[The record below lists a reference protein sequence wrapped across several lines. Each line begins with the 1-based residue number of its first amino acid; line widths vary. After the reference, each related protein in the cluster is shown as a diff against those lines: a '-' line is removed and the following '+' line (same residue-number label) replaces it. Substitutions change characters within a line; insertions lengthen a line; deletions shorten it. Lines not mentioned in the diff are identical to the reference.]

1 MVGTREVKIE
11 AVIERVR
18 RNRCWSPG
26 PPKAPPPSSLE
37 PHRLNQEGK
46 LLPNCS
52 WRHIFSHYHTRNHHQ
67 RNSSN
72 AGHHANF
79 WKRSAWLHGQVL
91 VEVLT
96 GPHVWRH
103 CSGVE
108 EFARSQKR
116 AASDLPCSRTYIICT
131 KYKFCVT
138 ESNLCF
144 LFTACRYLCSFH

>member
-18 RNRCWSPG
+18 RNRCWSPV

-52 WRHIFSHYHTRNHHQ
+52 WRHIFSHYHTCNHHQ

-79 WKRSAWLHGQVL
+79 WKRSAWFHDQVL

-108 EFARSQKR
+108 KFARSQKR
-116 AASDLPCSRTYIICT
+116 VGVWPALF
-131 KYKFCVT
+131 K
-138 ESNLCF
+138 NLHNLKKIVLCDRVEPMF
-144 LFTACRYLCSFH
+144 SIHRLQYLCSLH

>member
-108 EFARSQKR
+108 KFARSQKKGR
-116 AASDLPCSRTYIICT
+116 RLTCHVPELTISFVWQGWTYVLYSPPASIYTHFII
-131 KYKFCVT
+131 
-138 ESNLCF
+138 N
-144 LFTACRYLCSFH
+144 